1 MAVDNA
7 AEVLRIPYF
16 KVFDITMVE
25 FLNIL
30 SYISY
35 KNKKLKEQIEKK

>member
-1 MAVDNA
+1 MSVDNV

-16 KVFDITMVE
+16 EVFNITVTE